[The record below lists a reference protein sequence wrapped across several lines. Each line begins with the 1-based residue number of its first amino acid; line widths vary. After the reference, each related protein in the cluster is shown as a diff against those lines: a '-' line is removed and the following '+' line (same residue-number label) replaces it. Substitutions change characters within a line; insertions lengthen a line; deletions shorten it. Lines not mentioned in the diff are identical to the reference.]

1 MIDPLDAELLA
12 HARPADWVNPVPVGR
27 YNLVVLGAGT
37 AGLVCAAGAA
47 GLGARVALIERDRL
61 GGDCLNSGCVPS
73 KALLAA
79 ARAAAAVRD
88 AGRFGIQVPAG
99 VRVDFPAV
107 MARLRRLRAELAVN
121 DSAPRFRGLGVD
133 VFLGQGRFVGPRTI
147 EVSGQRLDFAGAV
160 IATGARAARP
170 DIPGLESAGYL
181 TNETIFSITQLPPR
195 LAVIGAGPIGCELAQ
210 AFARLGSRV
219 TLLANH
225 ERILPHEDAR
235 ATAFV
240 EQSLRRDGIELVLRC
255 QVQQAQRQGMETVL
269 SVVSAGQARQV
280 RADAVLV
287 GVGRTPNVEGLNL
300 EAASV
305 EYDQHNGVKVDDR
318 LRTTNPRVFAAGDI
332 CSRFKF
338 THAADAMA
346 RIVIQNA
353 LFLGRARV
361 SALTIPWCTYTDPE
375 IAHVGLHEDEAR
387 AQGLAVD
394 VFEQDFRQVDRAVLD
409 GEAEGFARVLVKK
422 GSQRIVGATIVA
434 RHAGDLIAEI
444 SLAMTARLGLKTLA
458 STIHPY
464 PTQAEALKK
473 LGDAWNRTRLTPWL
487 KNLFQRWL
495 RWSRS

>member
-1 MIDPLDAELLA
+1 
-12 HARPADWVNPVPVGR
+12 
-27 YNLVVLGAGT
+27 
-37 AGLVCAAGAA
+37 
-47 GLGARVALIERDRL
+47 
-61 GGDCLNSGCVPS
+61 
-73 KALLAA
+73 LLAA

-121 DSAPRFRGLGVD
+121 DSAQRFRGLGVD
-133 VFLGQGRFVGPRTI
+133 VFLGQGRFVGPRAI
-147 EVSGQRLDFAGAV
+147 EVSGQRLDFARAV

-255 QVQQAQRQGMETVL
+255 QVQRAQRQGMETIL
-269 SVVSAGQARQV
+269 SVVSAGQARLV

-305 EYDQHNGVKVDDR
+305 EYDRHNGVKVDDR
-318 LRTTNPRVFAAGDI
+318 LRTTNPRV
-332 CSRFKF
+332 SRPG
-338 THAADAMA
+338 TSA
-346 RIVIQNA
+346 RD
-353 LFLGRARV
+353 
-361 SALTIPWCTYTDPE
+361 S
-375 IAHVGLHEDEAR
+375 
-387 AQGLAVD
+387 
-394 VFEQDFRQVDRAVLD
+394 
-409 GEAEGFARVLVKK
+409 
-422 GSQRIVGATIVA
+422 S
-434 RHAGDLIAEI
+434 
-444 SLAMTARLGLKTLA
+444 S
-458 STIHPY
+458 
-464 PTQAEALKK
+464 PTPP
-473 LGDAWNRTRLTPWL
+473 TPWPG
-487 KNLFQRWL
+487 
-495 RWSRS
+495 S